1 MIYFYFKFI
10 NQFGGAMK
18 TIFTF
23 SFIFL
28 LLSFSIMAQETAI
41 YHVVPP
47 DYTNAP
53 GNGAFLSQFATSA
66 RTYQLLMHESLLAP
80 ILNQQIY
87 AVSWRLPQSASSN
100 WPSADVTFT
109 DYEFYLGQ
117 GVDPAD
123 MDRMNFSSN
132 FIGPKKQVRDGS
144 LLVTAN
150 SYTFGN
156 TPNDWGPEVTF
167 IVDSIYIY
175 TGGNLLV
182 ELRHTGFS
190 GTSRSVDAL
199 TTSTPGYGT
208 IFRTCW
214 GSGFAADSGAYG
226 NFSIVR
232 INADDPIPVELVSFT
247 ASSSGKNVMLQW
259 TTSTELNNSGFEI
272 QRRTL
277 ESEYEVV
284 GFIAGSGSTT
294 EQRSYNFDDVN
305 VANGKYIYRLKQI
318 DFNGVFDYSNEIEV
332 EVNALAEFSLE
343 QNYPNPFN
351 PSTTINYSLA
361 EAGLVRIAVYN
372 LLGQEI
378 KILVN
383 DFKEA
388 GPHSVT
394 FNASDLTSGAYFYS
408 IETSQFKQTRKMLL
422 AK

>member
-1 MIYFYFKFI
+1 
-10 NQFGGAMK
+10 MK
-18 TIFTF
+18 TILTF
-23 SFIFL
+23 SFIIL
-28 LLSFSIMAQETAI
+28 ISFFVMAQETAI

-53 GNGAFLSQFATSA
+53 GNGAFLSQFATSP

-87 AVSWRLPQSASSN
+87 AVSWRLPQAATIN

-117 GVDPAD
+117 GVDPAN
-123 MDRMNFSSN
+123 MDRTAFSTN

-144 LLVTAN
+144 LVVTAN

-175 TGGNLLV
+175 TGGNLLI

-190 GTSRSVDAL
+190 GTSRSLDAL

-208 IFRTCW
+208 LFRTCW

-232 INADDPIPVELVSFT
+232 INADDPVPVELTSFK
-247 ASSSGKNVMLQW
+247 ASTSGKNVLLEW
-259 TTSTELNNSGFEI
+259 ITATELNNSGFEV
-272 QRRTL
+272 QRRTQ
-277 ESEYEVV
+277 ESGYEVV
-284 GFIAGSGSTT
+284 GFVAGSGSTT
-294 EQRSYNFDDVN
+294 EQRSYVFRDDN
-305 VANGKYIYRLKQI
+305 IPNGKYIYRLKQI

-332 EVNALAEFSLE
+332 EVNAPLDFSLE
-343 QNYPNPFN
+343 QNFPNPFN
-351 PSTTINYSLA
+351 PSTTINYSIA
-361 EAGLVRIAVYN
+361 EASLVKIAVYN
-372 LLGQEI
+372 LLGQEVALI
-378 KILVN
+378 VN
-383 DFKEA
+383 EFKGA
-388 GPHSVT
+388 GQYSVQ
-394 FNASDLTSGAYFYS
+394 FDASFLTSGAYFYT
-408 IETSQFKQTRKMLL
+408 IETPQFKQTRKMLL